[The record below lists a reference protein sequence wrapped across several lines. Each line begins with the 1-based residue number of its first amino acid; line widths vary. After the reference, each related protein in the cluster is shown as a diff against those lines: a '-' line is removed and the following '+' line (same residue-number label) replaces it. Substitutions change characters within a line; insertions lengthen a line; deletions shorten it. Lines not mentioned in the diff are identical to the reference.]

1 MRSVCTHC
9 DDEREASARISEG
22 PCMMRRAYA
31 THHRHRGSREVRPFR
46 SGRAPRSPEPSFG
59 GSRGSMRQR
68 VREKISGGE
77 GSFFPANRNPPDFLL
92 FGSIRPTLP
101 QRANWREGGARARRP
116 RAATR
121 ARASSG
127 RARQTCLRSSRGGT
141 RRATSSGARRTLPP
155 PSLPPPLPRA
165 RRVGKVHVPSRICRV
180 VEASDG
186 ERSPD
191 RPLPPRSRDAQDRCS
206 RRRNHGHPRQSPPS
220 RAHPGAS
227 TRAARRP
234 SDTRRVSVPSGC
246 HVAVGQP
253 RPDPRLNL
261 HA

>member
-1 MRSVCTHC
+1 
-9 DDEREASARISEG
+9 
-22 PCMMRRAYA
+22 MMRRAYA
-31 THHRHRGSREVRPFR
+31 TRRRRRGSREVRPFR

-68 VREKISGGE
+68 VPGKDLGRRGIFFSREPKSDG
-77 GSFFPANRNPPDFLL
+77 FLL

-101 QRANWREGGARARRP
+101 QRANWREGGPRARRP

-141 RRATSSGARRTLPP
+141 RRATSSGARRALPP
-155 PSLPPPLPRA
+155 PSLPPRSPARAVSEKCTSRRGSVASSRRATANARLTAPSPRA
-165 RRVGKVHVPSRICRV
+165 LATRRIDVRV
-180 VEASDG
+180 VEITGIPGKVRRAA
-186 ERSPD
+186 
-191 RPLPPRSRDAQDRCS
+191 LTLV
-206 RRRNHGHPRQSPPS
+206 RRRES
-220 RAHPGAS
+220 RAAPPTPVAS
-227 TRAARRP
+227 P
-234 SDTRRVSVPSGC
+234 VSVPSGC